1 VIIHEYFTEAHRV
14 IKDELDIL
22 DFAVH
27 LTIYNRGNK
36 IALEGILLYTG
47 NLNPGGV

>member
-1 VIIHEYFTEAHRV
+1 VIIREYFTKAHLA
-14 IKDELDIL
+14 IKDEVDIL
-22 DFAVH
+22 DFTVH
-27 LTIYNRGNK
+27 LTIYNRGKK